1 MNLTT
6 LPKSVLRLQY
16 KIARFPLGLIEQQLR
31 FLPTDAPP
39 RLMYERGLGMLDGIV
54 GSVLDDQE
62 IATRGALATERAD
75 AVKRAEKLDAQA
87 AAEKRA
93 ADAELRRT
101 RERAEAEQEAARR
114 DREKE
119 VQQARERAQERAK
132 QAEKEAE
139 QKKAAETAKADQE
152 AAAKRRAAE
161 TAKKKDEE
169 RIRKAEEQA
178 AEPAKVSL
186 KDAVAKQLEAKE
198 AEERAHDAGEVAEFE
213 KIEHKNP

>member
-1 MNLTT
+1 MNLAT

-87 AAEKRA
+87 AREAGGG
-93 ADAELRRT
+93 RRT
-101 RERAEAEQEAARR
+101 
-114 DREKE
+114 
-119 VQQARERAQERAK
+119 
-132 QAEKEAE
+132 
-139 QKKAAETAKADQE
+139 
-152 AAAKRRAAE
+152 
-161 TAKKKDEE
+161 
-169 RIRKAEEQA
+169 
-178 AEPAKVSL
+178 PP
-186 KDAVAKQLEAKE
+186 DA
-198 AEERAHDAGEVAEFE
+198 
-213 KIEHKNP
+213 